1 MTLLAACIFV
11 ACNPNSGEQN
21 GGKDET
27 QFFTVT
33 FDTQGGSDVA
43 DITVEDGKAIG
54 ELTLP
59 TKQCARLVGFALDAD
74 GERMWDVLTDT
85 VSADITLY
93 AIWEDAHDWGE
104 WVVTKPATC
113 TENGEKTR
121 TCNACSETEKEVIPI
136 AHTWGEW
143 KTTTDPTCTEEGTK
157 KHVCEICG
165 KEETDGIP
173 ALGHDFAEEYTV
185 DVEPGCETK
194 GSESRHCTRCDATTD
209 SREIA
214 ALGHIWGEWETV
226 TPPTCTEEGT
236 KKCVCEVCEKIKTA
250 DIPATGHTFSDAWSK
265 DDTYHWHAATC
276 GHTDE
281 ISEKAEHS
289 WDDGVITKQ
298 PTCTEDGVMTYT
310 CTVCEKTKT
319 ADIPATGHTF
329 SEDWSYDD
337 DYHWHAATC
346 GDTDEVSEK
355 AEHTWDNGVCSVCG
369 TPKPSE
375 GLNYALFGDGTG
387 YSVTGIGT
395 CTDTNIVIPSAY
407 NDLPVTSIGN
417 SAFEGCSSLTS
428 INIPDNVTSIG
439 NYAFEGCSSLTSIN
453 IPDSVTSIGYA
464 AFRNCS
470 SLTSITIPDSVTSIG
485 NSAFNGCSSLES
497 VTIGN
502 GVTFISNS
510 AFYGCS
516 SLESVTMGNGV
527 TSIGNYAFEGCSS
540 IKSVYITDIAAWC
553 NINFTTGTSNPL
565 CYTANLYL
573 NGELVTELIIPDG
586 VTSISKHAF
595 RNCSS
600 LTSVTIPDSVTSIGD
615 YAFYGCTSL
624 TSIAIHDSVAYIGS
638 YAFYGCSSLTSITIP
653 DNVTSIGSY
662 AFYGCS
668 SLTSI
673 NIPDNVTSIDF
684 SAFNGCSS
692 LESVT
697 IGNGVTSIGNFAF
710 NGCSSLTSIT
720 IPDSVTYIGQ
730 YAFLK
735 CSSLTSVTFKNTSG
749 WYVSTSSTDTS
760 GTDISSEDLADPA
773 TAVIYLKST
782 YNYQYWHRV

>member
-1 MTLLAACIFV
+1 MKKKSSMLFLILCCMTLLAACIFV

-104 WVVTKPATC
+104 WAVTTPATC
-113 TENGEKTR
+113 TEDGEKTR
-121 TCNACSETEKEVIPI
+121 TCNACGETEKEVIPI

-143 KTTTDPTCTEEGTK
+143 KTTTDPTCTAEGTK
-157 KHVCEICG
+157 KHVCEVCG

-185 DVEPGCETK
+185 DVEPGCETT

-214 ALGHIWGEWETV
+214 ALGHTWGEWETV

-337 DYHWHAATC
+337 TYHWHAATC

-375 GLNYALFGDGTG
+375 GLKYALNGDGTA
-387 YSVTGIGT
+387 YSVTDIGT

-407 NDLPVTSIGN
+407 NGLPVTFIGN
-417 SAFEGCSSLTS
+417 YAFNKCSSLES

-439 NYAFEGCSSLTSIN
+439 SYAFNGCSSLESVTIGN
-453 IPDSVTSIGYA
+453 GVTSIGQYA
-464 AFRNCS
+464 FNGCS

-485 NSAFNGCSSLES
+485 NSAFEGCSSLTSITIPDSVTSIDMCVFQNCTALKSVTLGKGVTSIDQYAFEGCSSLES

-502 GVTFISNS
+502 GVT
-510 AFYGCS
+510 
-516 SLESVTMGNGV
+516 
-527 TSIGNYAFEGCSS
+527 SIGNYAFKGCSS

-553 NINFTTGTSNPL
+553 NIEFTTSESNPL
-565 CYTANLYL
+565 YYSANLYL

-586 VTSISKHAF
+586 VTSIGPFTF

-600 LTSVTIPDSVTSIGD
+600 LTSVTIPDSVT
-615 YAFYGCTSL
+615 
-624 TSIAIHDSVAYIGS
+624 YIGS
-638 YAFYGCSSLTSITIP
+638 YIFENCASLKSVTIGNGVTSISSYAFNLCSSLTSITIP
-653 DNVTSIGSY
+653 DSVTSISSY
-662 AFYGCS
+662 AFS
-668 SLTSI
+668 
-673 NIPDNVTSIDF
+673 
-684 SAFNGCSS
+684 
-692 LESVT
+692 
-697 IGNGVTSIGNFAF
+697 
-710 NGCSSLTSIT
+710 GCSSLTSIT
-720 IPDSVTYIGQ
+720 IPDSVTSIGRN
-730 YAFLK
+730 AFEL
-735 CSSLTSVTFKNTSG
+735 CSSLASVTFKNTSG
-749 WYVSTSSTDTS
+749 WYVSSSSTDTS
-760 GTDISSEDLADPA
+760 GTDISSEDLADPSVAA
-773 TAVIYLKST
+773 TFLTST
-782 YNYQYWHRV
+782 YRLYYWRKV